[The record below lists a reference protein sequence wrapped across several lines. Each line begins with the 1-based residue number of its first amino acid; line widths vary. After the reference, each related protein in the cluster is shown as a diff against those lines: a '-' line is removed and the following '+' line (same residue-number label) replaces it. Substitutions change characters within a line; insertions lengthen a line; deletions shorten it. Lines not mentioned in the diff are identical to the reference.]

1 MATPASGPTP
11 APPTDLAHLCLEVKD
26 VDAELAR
33 LAAGVRPT
41 RAPVQ
46 GKDGNRQAWLAGPE
60 GNHVE
65 LMELADGGLQAG
77 YWRKRA
83 GR

>member
-1 MATPASGPTP
+1 MATPAT
-11 APPTDLAHLCLEVKD
+11 APVTGLAHLCLEVKD

-33 LAAGVRPT
+33 LAALGVRPT

-46 GKDGNRQAWLAGPE
+46 GKGSNRQAWLAGPE

-65 LMELADGGLQAG
+65 LMELADGGSQAG